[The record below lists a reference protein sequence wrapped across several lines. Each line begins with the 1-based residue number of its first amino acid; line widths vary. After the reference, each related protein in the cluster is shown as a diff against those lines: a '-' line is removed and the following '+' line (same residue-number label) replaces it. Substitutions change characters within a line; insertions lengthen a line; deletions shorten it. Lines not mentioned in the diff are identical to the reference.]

1 MILRKEALVIGLS
14 RSMIWIPL
22 LCCAALALPL
32 TANAA
37 HHKRHHK
44 ATAKEVDLIARA
56 IASATDQE
64 PLLASSAVLVLDEQS
79 NDILMSKNASQ
90 VQPMASITK
99 LMTALVVLEAD
110 QPMDEMLEI
119 TEADEHLDKP
129 TFSRLH
135 RGTLLTRAELLHLA
149 LMASENR
156 AAHALAR
163 NYPGGLAA
171 CIAAMNAK
179 AEALGMFSTRYVE
192 PTGLS
197 PQNVASPEDLSKL
210 VVVASNNETL
220 QAYSTDE
227 KFAVPLGR
235 HLIEF
240 HTTDRLVAHTD
251 WHIVLQ
257 KTGYIAEAG
266 KCLVMKAIIE
276 SRSIVIV
283 LMNSNGAQTRLVDAQ
298 RIKSW
303 LDAKALKLTGNTVA
317 STT

>member
-1 MILRKEALVIGLS
+1 VIALP
-14 RSMIWIPL
+14 RSIFIPL
-22 LCCAALALPL
+22 VCCAALIFPL
-32 TANAA
+32 TANAS
-37 HHKRHHK
+37 HHKKHRK
-44 ATAKEVDLIARA
+44 ASAREVDLIAQA

-64 PLLASSAVLVLDEQS
+64 PLLASSEVLVLDEES
-79 NDILMSKNASQ
+79 NDVLLSKNASQ

-119 TEADEHLDKP
+119 TEADERLDKP
-129 TFSRLH
+129 TFSRLN
-135 RGTLLTRAELLHLA
+135 RGTQLTRAELLHLA

-156 AAHALAR
+156 AAHVLAR

-171 CIAAMNAK
+171 CIEAMNAK
-179 AEALGMFSTRYVE
+179 AEALGMYSTRYVE

-197 PQNVASPEDLSKL
+197 PRNVATPEDLSKL
-210 VVVASNNETL
+210 VVVASNNQTL

-227 KFAVPLGR
+227 RFTVPLR
-235 HLIEF
+235 RRLVEF
-240 HTTDRLVAHTD
+240 HTTDKLVAHTD

-276 SRSIVIV
+276 GRSIVIV
-283 LMNSNGAQTRLVDAQ
+283 LMNSTGGQTRLVDAQ

-303 LDAKALKLTGNTVA
+303 LDAKALKLA

>member
-1 MILRKEALVIGLS
+1 MIAFARLIV
-14 RSMIWIPL
+14 IPL
-22 LCCAALALPL
+22 VCCIAMIFPL

-37 HHKRHHK
+37 HHKKHHK
-44 ATAKEVDLIARA
+44 ATKREVDLIAQA
-56 IASATDQE
+56 IASATAQE
-64 PLLASSAVLVLDEQS
+64 PLLASSEVLVLDEES
-79 NDILMSKNASQ
+79 NDVLLSKNASQ
-90 VQPMASITK
+90 AQPMASITK

-119 TEADEHLDKP
+119 TEADERLDKP
-129 TFSRLH
+129 SFSRLN
-135 RGTLLTRAELLHLA
+135 RGTRLTRAELLHLA

-171 CIAAMNAK
+171 CIEAMNSK
-179 AEALGMFSTRYVE
+179 AEALGMYSTRYVE

-197 PQNVASPEDLSKL
+197 PLNVASPEDLSKL
-210 VVVASNNETL
+210 VVVASNNQTL

-227 KFAVPLGR
+227 KFTVPLGR
-235 HLIEF
+235 RLVEF

-276 SRSIVIV
+276 DRSIVIV
-283 LMNSNGAQTRLVDAQ
+283 LMHSTGGQSRLVDAQ

-303 LDAKALKLTGNTVA
+303 LDAKALKVA

>member
-1 MILRKEALVIGLS
+1 
-14 RSMIWIPL
+14 
-22 LCCAALALPL
+22 LASPS

-37 HHKRHHK
+37 HHRKHHRP
-44 ATAKEVDLIARA
+44 TAKEVDLIARA
-56 IASATDQE
+56 IVSATDRE
-64 PLLASSAVLVLDEQS
+64 PLLASTEVLVLDEES
-79 NDILMSKNASQ
+79 NDVLLSKNASQ
-90 VQPMASITK
+90 VAPMASITK

-110 QPMDEMLEI
+110 QPMEEMLEI
-119 TEADEHLDKP
+119 TAADERLGKP
-129 TFSRLH
+129 TSSRLK
-135 RGTLLTRAELLHLA
+135 RGTRLTRAELLHLA

-163 NYPGGLAA
+163 YYPGGLAA
-171 CIAAMNAK
+171 CIEAMNAK
-179 AEALGMFSTRYVE
+179 AEALGMVSTRYVE

-197 PQNVASPEDLSKL
+197 PLNVATPEDLSKL

-235 HLIEF
+235 RLVEF
-240 HTTDRLVAHTD
+240 HTTDRLVAHAD

-283 LMNSNGAQTRLVDAQ
+283 LMNSSGAQTRLIDAQ

-303 LDAKALKLTGNTVA
+303 LDAKALKVA
-317 STT
+317 SAT

>member
-1 MILRKEALVIGLS
+1 ML
-14 RSMIWIPL
+14 
-22 LCCAALALPL
+22 LPL
-32 TANAA
+32 VCCIALISPLNANAA

-44 ATAKEVDLIARA
+44 PSAREVDLIARA
-56 IASATDQE
+56 IATATDQE
-64 PLLASSAVLVLDEQS
+64 PILASSEVFVLDEES
-79 NDILMSKNASQ
+79 NDVLLSKHASQ
-90 VQPMASITK
+90 VNPMASITK

-110 QPMDEMLEI
+110 QPMDETLEI
-119 TEADEHLDKP
+119 TEADEHLYKP
-129 TFSRLH
+129 SSSRLN

-179 AEALGMFSTRYVE
+179 AQALGMFSTQYEE

-197 PQNVASPEDLSKL
+197 PFNVATPEDLSKL
-210 VVVASNNETL
+210 VIVASHNDTL
-220 QAYSTDE
+220 QEYSTDD
-227 KFAVPLGR
+227 KFTVPVGR
-235 HLIEF
+235 HLVEF
-240 HTTDRLVAHTD
+240 HTTDRLVAHAD

-276 SRSIVIV
+276 DRSIVIV
-283 LMNSNGAQTRLVDAQ
+283 LMNSTGAQTRLVDAQ

-303 LDAKALKLTGNTVA
+303 LDAKATKLA
-317 STT
+317 SAI

>member
-1 MILRKEALVIGLS
+1 VISPSRLIL
-14 RSMIWIPL
+14 IPL
-22 LCCAALALPL
+22 ICCAALFLPL
-32 TANAA
+32 SANAA
-37 HHKRHHK
+37 HHKKHHK
-44 ATAKEVDLIARA
+44 PSAREVDLIGQA
-56 IASATDQE
+56 IATATDQQ
-64 PLLASSAVLVLDEQS
+64 PMLASSEVLVLDEES
-79 NDILMSKNASQ
+79 NDVLLSKNASQ
-90 VQPMASITK
+90 VNPMASITK

-110 QPMDEMLEI
+110 QPMDEMLAI

-129 TFSRLH
+129 TFSRLN
-135 RGTLLTRAELLHLA
+135 RGTVLTRAELLHLA

-179 AEALGMFSTRYVE
+179 AQALGMYSSRYVE

-197 PQNVASPEDLSKL
+197 PRNVSTPEDLSKL
-210 VVVASNNETL
+210 VVVASNNQML

-227 KFAVPLGR
+227 KFTVPLGR
-235 HLIEF
+235 HLVEF
-240 HTTDRLVAHTD
+240 HTTDRLVAHAD

-276 SRSIVIV
+276 GRSIVIV

-303 LDAKALKLTGNTVA
+303 LDAKALKPA

>member
-1 MILRKEALVIGLS
+1 
-14 RSMIWIPL
+14 
-22 LCCAALALPL
+22 
-32 TANAA
+32 
-37 HHKRHHK
+37 
-44 ATAKEVDLIARA
+44 VDLIAQA
-56 IASATDQE
+56 IASATDQV
-64 PLLASSAVLVLDEQS
+64 PLLASSEVLVLDEES
-79 NDILMSKNASQ
+79 NDVLLSKNASQ

-99 LMTALVVLEAD
+99 LMTALVVLEAN
-110 QPMDEMLEI
+110 QPMDQMLEI
-119 TEADEHLDKP
+119 TEADERLDKP
-129 TFSRLH
+129 SFSRLK

-163 NYPGGLAA
+163 YYPGGLAA
-171 CIAAMNAK
+171 CIEAMNAK
-179 AEALGMFSTRYVE
+179 AEALGMYSTRYVE

-197 PQNVASPEDLSKL
+197 PLNVTTPEDLSKL
-210 VVVASNNETL
+210 VVIASNDQTL

-227 KFAVPLGR
+227 KFAVPLSR
-235 HLIEF
+235 RLVEF
-240 HTTDRLVAHTD
+240 HTTDKLVAHTD

-276 SRSIVIV
+276 GRSIVIV
-283 LMNSNGAQTRLVDAQ
+283 LMNSTGGQTRLVDAQ

-303 LDAKALKLTGNTVA
+303 LDAKALKLA

>member
-1 MILRKEALVIGLS
+1 ML
-14 RSMIWIPL
+14 IPL
-22 LCCAALALPL
+22 LCCCTLAAPLA
-32 TANAA
+32 AHAA
-37 HHKRHHK
+37 HHRKHHRP
-44 ATAKEVDLIARA
+44 TVREVDLIARA
-56 IASATDQE
+56 IAGATDRE
-64 PLLASSAVLVLDEQS
+64 PLLASTEVLVLDEES
-79 NDILMSKNASQ
+79 GDVLLSKNASH
-90 VQPMASITK
+90 VKPMASITK

-119 TEADEHLDKP
+119 TGADEHLDKP
-129 TFSRLH
+129 TASRLT

-171 CIAAMNAK
+171 CIQAMNAK
-179 AEALGMFSTRYVE
+179 AAELGMEGTRYVE

-197 PQNVASPEDLSKL
+197 PLNVSSPEDLSKL
-210 VVVASNNETL
+210 VVVASNNQTL
-220 QAYSTDE
+220 QSYSTDQ
-227 KFAVPLGR
+227 KFAVPMGR
-235 HLIEF
+235 RLVEF
-240 HTTDRLVAHTD
+240 HTTDKLVAHTD

-276 SRSIVIV
+276 GRSIVIV
-283 LMNSNGAQTRLVDAQ
+283 LMNSTGAQTRLVDAQ

-303 LDAKALKLTGNTVA
+303 LDAKALKLA
-317 STT
+317 SST

>member
-1 MILRKEALVIGLS
+1 MIFLS
-14 RSMIWIPL
+14 RSIL
-22 LCCAALALPL
+22 LPMVCCAALVCPF

-37 HHKRHHK
+37 HHRLHHRMHHRP
-44 ATAKEVDLIARA
+44 TAKEVDLIARA
-56 IASATDQE
+56 IAGATDQE
-64 PLLASSAVLVLDEQS
+64 PLLASSAVLVLDEES
-79 NDILMSKNASQ
+79 SEVLLSKNASH

-99 LMTALVVLEAD
+99 LMTALVVLEAN
-110 QPMDEMLEI
+110 QSMDEMLEI

-129 TFSRLH
+129 AFSRLK

-163 NYPGGLAA
+163 NYPGGLGA

-179 AEALGMFSTRYVE
+179 ARALGMDSSRYVE

-197 PQNVASPEDLSKL
+197 PLNVATPEDLSKL
-210 VVVASNNETL
+210 VIVASNNATL

-227 KFAVPLGR
+227 KFTVPLGR
-235 HLIEF
+235 RLVEF
-240 HTTDRLVAHTD
+240 HTTDRLVAHSD

-257 KTGYIAEAG
+257 KTGYISEAG
-266 KCLVMKAIIE
+266 KCLVMKAVIE
-276 SRSIVIV
+276 NRSIVIV
-283 LMNSNGAQTRLVDAQ
+283 LMNSTGAQTRLVDAQ

-303 LDAKALKLTGNTVA
+303 LDAKSLKVA
-317 STT
+317 STI

>member
-1 MILRKEALVIGLS
+1 VIALS
-14 RSMIWIPL
+14 RSILIPL
-22 LCCAALALPL
+22 LCCAALVSPL

-37 HHKRHHK
+37 HHKKHHK
-44 ATAKEVDLIARA
+44 VTAREVDLIARA
-56 IASATDQE
+56 IAGATDQE
-64 PLLASSAVLVLDEQS
+64 PLLASSEVLVLDEES
-79 NDILMSKNASQ
+79 NDVLLSKNSSQ

-110 QPMDEMLEI
+110 QPMDQMLEI

-129 TFSRLH
+129 TFSRLK

-163 NYPGGLAA
+163 NYPGGIAA
-171 CIAAMNAK
+171 CIEAMNAK
-179 AEALGMFSTRYVE
+179 AGALGMDSTRYVE

-197 PQNVASPEDLSKL
+197 PLNVASPEDLSKL
-210 VVVASNNETL
+210 VIVASNNQTL
-220 QAYSTDE
+220 QAYSTDQ

-235 HLIEF
+235 RLVEF
-240 HTTDRLVAHTD
+240 HTTDKLVAHAD
-251 WHIVLQ
+251 WHIVMQ

-283 LMNSNGAQTRLVDAQ
+283 LMNSAGAQTRLVDAQ

-303 LDAKALKLTGNTVA
+303 LDAKALKLA
-317 STT
+317 SAT

>member
-1 MILRKEALVIGLS
+1 MTALKRSIL
-14 RSMIWIPL
+14 IPL
-22 LCCAALALPL
+22 VCCATLVFPW

-37 HHKRHHK
+37 HHRKHHK
-44 ATAKEVDLIARA
+44 PSAREVDLIARA
-56 IASATDQE
+56 IAGATDQV
-64 PLLASSAVLVLDEQS
+64 PLLASSEVLVLDEES
-79 NDILMSKNASQ
+79 NDVLLSKNASQ
-90 VQPMASITK
+90 VKPMASITK

-110 QPMDEMLEI
+110 QPMDQMLEI

-129 TFSRLH
+129 AFSRLH

-163 NYPGGLAA
+163 YYPGGLSA
-171 CIAAMNAK
+171 CIEAMNAK
-179 AEALGMFSTRYVE
+179 AEALGMHSSRFVE

-197 PQNVASPEDLSKL
+197 PLNVATPEDLSKL
-210 VVVASNNETL
+210 VVVASNNQTL

-235 HLIEF
+235 RLVEF
-240 HTTDRLVAHTD
+240 HTTDKLVAHAD

-276 SRSIVIV
+276 ERSIVIV
-283 LMNSNGAQTRLVDAQ
+283 LMNSTGAQTRLVDAQ

-303 LDAKALKLTGNTVA
+303 LDAKAAKLA

>member
-1 MILRKEALVIGLS
+1 MIALS
-14 RSMIWIPL
+14 RSILIPL
-22 LCCAALALPL
+22 VCCAALVSPL

-37 HHKRHHK
+37 HHKTHHK
-44 ATAKEVDLIARA
+44 PTAKEVDLIAQA
-56 IASATDQE
+56 IVSATDQE
-64 PLLASSAVLVLDEQS
+64 PLLASSEVLVLDEQS
-79 NDILMSKNASQ
+79 NDVLLSKNASQ
-90 VQPMASITK
+90 VKPMASITK

-110 QPMDEMLEI
+110 QPMDQILEI
-119 TEADEHLDKP
+119 TEADERLDKP
-129 TFSRLH
+129 TFSRLN

-163 NYPGGLAA
+163 YYPGGLAA
-171 CIAAMNAK
+171 CIEAMNAK

-197 PQNVASPEDLSKL
+197 PLNVATPEDLSKL
-210 VVVASNNETL
+210 VVVASNNQTL

-235 HLIEF
+235 RLVEF

-283 LMNSNGAQTRLVDAQ
+283 LMNSSGAQTRLVDAQ

-303 LDAKALKLTGNTVA
+303 LDAKALKPA

>member
-1 MILRKEALVIGLS
+1 VIALS
-14 RSMIWIPL
+14 RSILIPL
-22 LCCAALALPL
+22 VCCVALVSPL

-37 HHKRHHK
+37 HHKKHHK
-44 ATAKEVDLIARA
+44 PTPKEVDLIAQA

-64 PLLASSAVLVLDEQS
+64 PLLASSEVFVLDEES
-79 NDILMSKNASQ
+79 NDVLLSKNASQ
-90 VQPMASITK
+90 VKPMASITK
-99 LMTALVVLEAD
+99 LMMALVVLEAD
-110 QPMDEMLEI
+110 QPMDQMLEI
-119 TEADEHLDKP
+119 TEADERLDKP
-129 TFSRLH
+129 TFSRLN

-163 NYPGGLAA
+163 YYPGGLAA
-171 CIAAMNAK
+171 CIEAMNAK
-179 AEALGMFSTRYVE
+179 AAALGMYSTRYVE

-197 PQNVASPEDLSKL
+197 PLNVATPEDLSKL
-210 VVVASNNETL
+210 VVVASNNQTL
-220 QAYSTDE
+220 QAYSTDQ
-227 KFAVPLGR
+227 KFAVPVGR
-235 HLIEF
+235 RLLEF
-240 HTTDRLVAHTD
+240 HTTDKLVAHTD

-276 SRSIVIV
+276 GRSIVIV
-283 LMNSNGAQTRLVDAQ
+283 LMNSTGGQTRLVDAQ

-303 LDAKALKLTGNTVA
+303 LDAKALKLA

>member
-1 MILRKEALVIGLS
+1 VIALPRSMFVPLVCFAALVFP
-14 RSMIWIPL
+14 M
-22 LCCAALALPL
+22 A
-32 TANAA
+32 ANAS
-37 HHKRHHK
+37 HHKKHHR
-44 ATAKEVDLIARA
+44 ATAREVDLIAQA

-64 PLLASSAVLVLDEQS
+64 PLLASSEVLVLDEES
-79 NDILMSKNASQ
+79 NDVLLSKNASQ

-110 QPMDEMLEI
+110 QPMDQMLEI
-119 TEADEHLDKP
+119 TEADERLDKP
-129 TFSRLH
+129 TFSRLN
-135 RGTLLTRAELLHLA
+135 RGTQLTRAELLHLA

-156 AAHALAR
+156 AAHVLAR

-171 CIAAMNAK
+171 CIRAMNAK
-179 AEALGMFSTRYVE
+179 AEALGMYSTRYVE

-197 PQNVASPEDLSKL
+197 PLNDQ
-210 VVVASNNETL
+210 TL

-227 KFAVPLGR
+227 RFAVPLGR
-235 HLIEF
+235 RLVEF
-240 HTTDRLVAHTD
+240 HTTDKLVAHTD

-276 SRSIVIV
+276 GRSIVIV
-283 LMNSNGAQTRLVDAQ
+283 LMNSTGGQTRLVDAQ

-303 LDAKALKLTGNTVA
+303 LDAKALKLA
-317 STT
+317 SST

>member
-1 MILRKEALVIGLS
+1 VIAMS
-14 RSMIWIPL
+14 RSILIPWI
-22 LCCAALALPL
+22 CCIAMAAPM

-37 HHKRHHK
+37 HHKKHHK
-44 ATAKEVDLIARA
+44 PTAREVDLIARA
-56 IASATDQE
+56 IASATDRE
-64 PLLASSAVLVLDEQS
+64 PILASSEVLVLDEES
-79 NDILMSKNASQ
+79 NDVLLSKNASQ
-90 VQPMASITK
+90 VKPMASITK

-119 TEADEHLDKP
+119 TEADEKLDKP
-129 TFSRLH
+129 TASRLA
-135 RGTLLTRAELLHLA
+135 RGTQLTRAELLHLA

-163 NYPGGLAA
+163 NYPGGLAV

-179 AEALGMFSTRYVE
+179 AQALGMSSTRYVE

-197 PQNVASPEDLSKL
+197 PLNVATPEDLSKL

-235 HLIEF
+235 RLVEF
-240 HTTDRLVAHTD
+240 HTTDRLVAHAD

-257 KTGYIAEAG
+257 KTGYIVEAG

-283 LMNSNGAQTRLVDAQ
+283 LMNSNGPQTRLVDAQ

-303 LDAKALKLTGNTVA
+303 LDAKALKLA
-317 STT
+317 SST